1 MGAALYDR
9 QRWLLTKHFQRLIL
23 MLDGDPAGRRAS
35 KAIAAQ
41 LARHCPVRVIQL
53 AANIQPD
60 QLSEEVIREILTKEG
75 GKPES
80 D

>member
-1 MGAALYDR
+1 MGAALCDR
-9 QRWLLTKHFQRLIL
+9 QRWLLTKAFRRLIL

-35 KAIAAQ
+35 EAIAVQ
-41 LARHCPVRVIQL
+41 LARHCQVRLIQL
-53 AANIQPD
+53 APNIQPD
-60 QLSEEVIREILTKEG
+60 QLSEPDIREILTKEG